1 MSVFVFKKLAFIQ
14 QRFAKLIETVIVKM
28 FENIYILDKCCCFYF
43 LFINELQ
50 KRIMVN
56 TDMDQ
61 KTLQLLHDIST
72 DH

>member
-1 MSVFVFKKLAFIQ
+1 M
-14 QRFAKLIETVIVKM
+14 IETVIVKM